1 MNHWTRSMA
10 LLTTGAFLTTGCTTL
25 QHVPL
30 QGAGSAEAAQRPD
43 VKVGE
48 SVVVTRKDGEKQA
61 FTVTAVDTDAVA
73 GKNVRIAYTDIA
85 SLDVRRSDAH
95 ANKMALIVGAVVVG
109 VAAAAAAG
117 GGGGGSSG
125 Y

>member
-1 MNHWTRSMA
+1 MNHCTRAMV

-30 QGAGSAEAAQRPD
+30 QAATSGQAATRPD

-48 SVVVTRKDGEKQA
+48 SVVVTRNDGQTQK
-61 FTVTAVDTDAVA
+61 FTVTAVDADAVS
-73 GKNVRIAYTDIA
+73 GKNVRIPYGDIA